1 MYDEKNLKELKSM
14 VISKLIRNENSLEIV
29 KKDNTLYVSKIV
41 RTNDDVYDKRN
52 SLEGFSDRKQTPLY
66 FYPSLH
72 NFDVC
77 HLIPYKYIGTENNS
91 YLLIGA
97 SEEINQAMRM
107 PESKLDSLI
116 NIGFDVL
123 YEVGI
128 HIDDD
133 KVLNMSIK
141 VTPFSGDSVEYTHR
155 YSFKSDKGLYLH
167 DARGMS
173 KDDIQKRMKQTESQ
187 LNSSKN
193 VMFDKQWEM
202 FKESIVIEDGREI
215 EGVQV
220 THNIF
225 IDKHMNRY
233 HHEQGTTILDVISQ
247 NSETTQSKDWI
258 YSQYILY
265 ILGLNQSIVAYVKDN
280 HEEMT
285 LHIIE
290 DKHKASLKLYE
301 LLTINKD
308 LFDISDVIQKNE
320 FTYTL
325 YKQSHSILFERS
337 WELEPKEIPYL
348 DETSM
353 TVYPAIKED
362 KSKLPVSF
370 KNETATFVTGTMGSG
385 KSASMR
391 TLLMP
396 FIQSDLTDVGII
408 DMKESSDWSLFEDYV
423 QLLINNDSYNKGVLY
438 LNILLKE
445 VNRRNKIMQEEKLDN
460 FWNLDIKDRPFNFK
474 LIVIDEFH
482 KLVGGVGNSHHL
494 YMYDPQKVFDNIIRE
509 ARSVGIH
516 IICITQSGST
526 NSIDPRTRRLIN
538 NRVMF
543 RGGGGTLYDSMD
555 DKAFVKKHQSI
566 PNNDKTTGV
575 ALSSFDNDFIKFG
588 YYSYKDLI
596 ETLDTMPYRPTD
608 LTISSDMNVVDDMYV
623 PTYRREALDDWLQ
636 GFNVKP
642 HDSDEYNGREYLDFL
657 THQLKFNN
665 ETQKQKEMY
674 EVSIAS
680 SQTSKRGRFVKVGS
694 VKVDEQKKSIAK
706 VNITQNKR
714 IDELNIDEL
723 KSHIQIKEGH
733 LSRIRQKREA
743 RGITEE
749 SKREESLKKRI
760 ENYQEEMELLEKQ
773 IESSDDD

>member
-14 VISKLIRNENSLEIV
+14 VISKLIRNENNLEIV

-460 FWNLDIKDRPFNFK
+460 FWNLDVKDRPFNFK

-482 KLVGGVGNSHHL
+482 KLVGGGYNSYHL

-538 NRVMF
+538 NRFMF
-543 RGGGGTLYDSMD
+543 RGGGALYDSMD
-555 DKAFVKKHQSI
+555 DKVPVKKHQSI
-566 PNNDKTTGV
+566 PNNDKTIGV
-575 ALSSFDNDFIKFG
+575 AISSFDNDFIKFG
-588 YYSYKDLI
+588 YYSYKDLV

-623 PTYRREALDDWLQ
+623 PTHRREELDDWLQ

-674 EVSIAS
+674 DVSSVVNDWLDS
-680 SQTSKRGRFVKVGS
+680 SQTSKRG

-706 VNITQNKR
+706 VNNTQEKR
-714 IDELNIDEL
+714 IDELKN
-723 KSHIQIKEGH
+723 HIQIEVAK
-733 LSRIRQKREA
+733 LNILRRKREA
-743 RGITEE
+743 KGIKEE
-749 SKREESLKKRI
+749 SSREESIKKKI
-760 ENYQEEMELLEKQ
+760 ENHQDKIELLEK
-773 IESSDDD
+773 